1 MFTFLSFYS
10 APLIPNSMSLQ
21 NMQIGNLSRG
31 ECNAGLTQKAK
42 MISWK
47 KMYFIHTEIYI
58 AKHYRSCLWLDERC
72 IFSVVRFQSLKCDGL
87 HRKKFK
93 YVWTKTSYRY
103 DALTNLPVRSARS
116 FVFFFFFFFFFHLN
130 SWTKIVRAHLAWDNL
145 SLYVFLIHA

>member
-42 MISWK
+42 MISC
-47 KMYFIHTEIYI
+47 MYFIYTEIYI
-58 AKHYRSCLWLDERC
+58 VKHYRSCLWLDERC

-116 FVFFFFFFFFFHLN
+116 FVVFFFCFLFFFISTREKKSF
-130 SWTKIVRAHLAWDNL
+130 VRTLHGII
-145 SLYVFLIHA
+145 SLYMYLLG

>member
-47 KMYFIHTEIYI
+47 KIYFIHTKIYI
-58 AKHYRSCLWLDERC
+58 VKHYRSCLWLDERC

-87 HRKKFK
+87 HRKKNFSMYGLK
-93 YVWTKTSYRY
+93 HHTVTMHWQTCPFAT
-103 DALTNLPVRSARS
+103 LARL
-116 FVFFFFFFFFFHLN
+116 FFFFFHLN
-130 SWTKIVRAHLAWDNL
+130 SWIKIVRAHLAWDNL
-145 SLYVFLIHA
+145 SIYVFIGII